1 MDTNVTIQWI
11 YRDIIIKTYT
21 TFNDYLNHTL
31 QYHLNNLKLSDAG
44 EYICSSYLSAT
55 KYNPYIKS
63 SDIIT
68 SNTTLVVQGKYD
80 LVEISINFIY
90 LQFPISLLLV
100 TIVILLL
107 VV

>member
-1 MDTNVTIQWI
+1 MDANVTIQWKYGNI
-11 YRDIIIKTYT
+11 TIKSYR

-31 QYHLNNLKLSDAG
+31 QHHLINLKLSEAG

-80 LVEISINFIY
+80 LV
-90 LQFPISLLLV
+90 
-100 TIVILLL
+100 
-107 VV
+107 